1 MSKEKNEKNPALGI
15 ALGGGGARGAAHIG
29 VLQKIK
35 EAGIKVDL
43 VSGVSAGSV
52 IAAMYAFSEDPF
64 WIEDKFRKL
73 WSKSDFISKKNMTSD
88 NDKSISFAESFKK
101 KISDHYTAIHNLH
114 KNSLVDTF
122 ELEEAI
128 KTLLPIN
135 NFSELKIP
143 LKVVATNLNNGE
155 DVVYERGDLI
165 GPLVQ
170 SCSIPGIFSPII
182 ERNKVISDGGV
193 GMPIPITVIKDI
205 CNFTIVIDIGQYKLN
220 GLDSSNAKSI
230 TKRANIITSN
240 RLKSLLSLQAD
251 FVIKPDTLGKE
262 WSDFNAC
269 EDLLIQGRKSAENI
283 MNELMKSL
291 KKKKSNLEY

>member
-1 MSKEKNEKNPALGI
+1 MSKEKNEKKSALGI

-73 WSKSDFISKKNMTSD
+73 WSKSDFISKKKMTSD

-193 GMPIPITVIKDI
+193 GMPIPITVIKNI

-291 KKKKSNLEY
+291 KKKIPNLEH

>member
-1 MSKEKNEKNPALGI
+1 MSKEKNEKKSSLGV

-29 VLQKIK
+29 VLQEIK
-35 EAGIKVDL
+35 EAGIKVDI

-73 WSKSDFISKKNMTSD
+73 WSKSDFISKNKMASNP
-88 NDKSISFAESFKK
+88 DKSFKK
-101 KISDHYTAIHNLH
+101 KILDHYTAIHNLH
-114 KNSLVDTF
+114 KNSLVDTL

-135 NFSELKIP
+135 NFNELKIP
-143 LKVVATNLNNGE
+143 LKVVATDLNTGE
-155 DVVYERGDLI
+155 DVVYEKGDLI

-182 ERNKVISDGGV
+182 EKNKVMSDGGV
-193 GMPIPITVIKDI
+193 GMPVPVTVIKDV

-262 WSDFNAC
+262 WSDFDAC

-283 MNELMKSL
+283 MGELMNSIKQ
-291 KKKKSNLEY
+291 KNSNFLY

>member
-1 MSKEKNEKNPALGI
+1 MSKEKNEKNLALGI

-43 VSGVSAGSV
+43 ISGVSSGSV
-52 IAAMYAFSEDPF
+52 IAAMFAFSEDPF

-73 WSKSDFISKKNMTSD
+73 WLKSDFISKKKMTSV

-182 ERNKVISDGGV
+182 KRSKVISDGGV

-251 FVIKPDTLGKE
+251 FVIRPDTLGKE

-283 MNELMKSL
+283 MNELTKSL
-291 KKKKSNLEY
+291 KKKISNLEH

>member
-1 MSKEKNEKNPALGI
+1 MSNEKNEEKLPLGI

-29 VLQKIK
+29 ALQKIR

-43 VSGVSAGSV
+43 ISGVSAGSV

-73 WSKSDFISKKNMTSD
+73 WSKSDFISKNKMTSD
-88 NDKSISFAESFKK
+88 NDKSISFGESFKK

-135 NFSELKIP
+135 SFSELKMP

-155 DVVYERGDLI
+155 DVVYEEGDLI

-291 KKKKSNLEY
+291 KKKISNLEH

>member
-1 MSKEKNEKNPALGI
+1 LSKEKNEKKSALGI

-73 WSKSDFISKKNMTSD
+73 WSRSDFISKNKMKSD
-88 NDKSISFAESFKK
+88 NVKSISFAESFKK

-114 KNSLVDTF
+114 KNSLVDTL

-128 KTLLPIN
+128 KTLLPIT

-205 CNFTIVIDIGQYKLN
+205 CNFTIVIDIGQYELN

-291 KKKKSNLEY
+291 KKKISNLEH

>member
-1 MSKEKNEKNPALGI
+1 MSKEKNEKKPALGI

-64 WIEDKFRKL
+64 WIEDSFRKL
-73 WSKSDFISKKNMTSD
+73 WSKSDFILKNKKESKNY
-88 NDKSISFAESFKK
+88 KSIPIVKSFKK
-101 KISDHYTAIHNLH
+101 KIIDHYTAIHNLH
-114 KNSLVDTF
+114 KSSMISTL
-122 ELEEAI
+122 ELQQAI

-135 NFSELKIP
+135 DFSELKIP
-143 LKVVATNLNNGE
+143 LKIVATNLNNGE
-155 DVVYERGDLI
+155 DVVYEKGDLI
-165 GPLVQ
+165 GALVQ

-182 ERNKVISDGGV
+182 ENNKIISDGGV
-193 GMPIPITVIKDI
+193 SMPIPITVIKDL
-205 CNFTIVIDIGQYKLN
+205 CNFAIVIDIGQYKLN
-220 GLDSSNAKSI
+220 GLDSSNANSI

-240 RLKSLLSLQAD
+240 RLKSLLSFQAD

-262 WSDFNAC
+262 WSDFDAC
-269 EDLLIQGRKSAENI
+269 EDLLIQGRKSGESI
-283 MNELMKSL
+283 MNELINSI
-291 KKKKSNLEY
+291 KKKNSNLPH

>member
-1 MSKEKNEKNPALGI
+1 MSKEKNEKKPSLGV

-29 VLQKIK
+29 VLQEIK
-35 EAGIKVDL
+35 EAGIKVDI

-73 WSKSDFISKKNMTSD
+73 WSKSDFISKNKMASNS
-88 NDKSISFAESFKK
+88 DKSISFAESFKK
-101 KISDHYTAIHNLH
+101 KILDHYTAIHNLH
-114 KNSLVDTF
+114 KNSLVDTL

-128 KTLLPIN
+128 KTLLPIT

-205 CNFTIVIDIGQYKLN
+205 CNFTIVIDIGQYELN

-283 MNELMKSL
+283 MNELLKSL
-291 KKKKSNLEY
+291 KKKIPNLEH

>member
-1 MSKEKNEKNPALGI
+1 MSKGKNEKKLPLGI

-29 VLQKIK
+29 VLQKIR

-64 WIEDKFRKL
+64 WIEDSFRKL
-73 WSKSDFISKKNMTSD
+73 WSRSDFISKNKKASKNY
-88 NDKSISFAESFKK
+88 KSTPFAKLFKK
-101 KISDHYTAIHNLH
+101 KILDHYTAIHNLH
-114 KNSLVDTF
+114 KNSVVDTS

-143 LKVVATNLNNGE
+143 LKVVATNLKTGE
-155 DVVYERGDLI
+155 DVVYDKGDLV

-182 ERNKVISDGGV
+182 EKNKVLSDGGV
-193 GMPIPITVIKDI
+193 GMPVPITVIKNE

-220 GLDSSNAKSI
+220 DLDSSNAKSI

-251 FVIKPDTLGKE
+251 FIIKPDTLGKE
-262 WSDFNAC
+262 WSDFDAC
-269 EDLLIQGRKSAENI
+269 EDLLIEGRKSAESI
-283 MNELMKSL
+283 MNQLIKSM
-291 KKKKSNLEY
+291 KKKNLNFLH

>member
-1 MSKEKNEKNPALGI
+1 MSKEKNEKKSALGI

-73 WSKSDFISKKNMTSD
+73 WSRSDFISKNKMKSD
-88 NDKSISFAESFKK
+88 NDASISFAESFKK

-114 KNSLVDTF
+114 KNSLVDTL

-128 KTLLPIN
+128 KTLLPIT

-205 CNFTIVIDIGQYKLN
+205 CNFTIVIDIGQYELN

-291 KKKKSNLEY
+291 KKKISNLEH

>member
-1 MSKEKNEKNPALGI
+1 MSKEKNEKKSALGI

-73 WSKSDFISKKNMTSD
+73 WSKSDFISKNKMASNS
-88 NDKSISFAESFKK
+88 DKSISFSESIKK
-101 KISDHYTAIHNLH
+101 KILDHYTAIHNLH
-114 KNSLVDTF
+114 KNSLVDTL

-135 NFSELKIP
+135 NFNELKIP
-143 LKVVATNLNNGE
+143 LKVVATDLNTGE
-155 DVVYERGDLI
+155 DVVYEKGDLI

-291 KKKKSNLEY
+291 KKKISNLEH

>member
-1 MSKEKNEKNPALGI
+1 MSKEKNEKTPALGI

-35 EAGIKVDL
+35 EAGIKVDI

-73 WSKSDFISKKNMTSD
+73 WSKSDFISKKKMTSD

-170 SCSIPGIFSPII
+170 SCSIPGIFSPIT